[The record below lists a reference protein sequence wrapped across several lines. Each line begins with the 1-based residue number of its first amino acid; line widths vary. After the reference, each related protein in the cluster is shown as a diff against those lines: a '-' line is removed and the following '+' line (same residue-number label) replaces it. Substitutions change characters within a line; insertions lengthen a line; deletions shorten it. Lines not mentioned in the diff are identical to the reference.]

1 MQVELKEFVSETLK
15 QIFAGIEDA
24 QKVCPNGAINPTDIR
39 LMGDKAQGY
48 LHSNYSMLKTID
60 FDIAVS
66 VSKEKET
73 KGRLGIFVGPIGVGA
88 QGTSDSASS
97 TINRI
102 KFSVPVAFP
111 SSIESK

>member
-15 QIFAGIEDA
+15 HIFAGVEDA
-24 QKVCPNGAINPTDIR
+24 QKACSNGTINPTDIQ
-39 LMGDKAQGY
+39 LMGDKVQGY
-48 LHSNYSMLKTID
+48 LHSKYSMLKTID

-73 KGRLGIFVGPIGVGA
+73 KGGLGIFVGALGVGT
-88 QGTSDSASS
+88 QGTLDSASS

-102 KFSVPVAFP
+102 KFSVPVTFP
-111 SSIESK
+111 SRNKSE